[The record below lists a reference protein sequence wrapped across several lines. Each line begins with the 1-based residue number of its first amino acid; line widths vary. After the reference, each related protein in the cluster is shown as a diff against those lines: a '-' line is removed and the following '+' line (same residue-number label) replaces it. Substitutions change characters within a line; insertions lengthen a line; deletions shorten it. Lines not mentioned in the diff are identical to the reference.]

1 MATNDL
7 NDGFWGYRRNNGD
20 VGIRN
25 RVAVLAVTDSV
36 NGVVRH
42 LAQLVRQTLPLAV
55 WYGRGQFGD
64 DDTIFR
70 RTQVG
75 LASNPN
81 IAAVLVV
88 GLERVT
94 TQQVADGIAKTGKP
108 VAMISVQDVGGTIE
122 ALAQGMR
129 LLMPLVQDA
138 SAVRPERIPLS
149 ELILGV
155 ECGGTDTT
163 SGIASNPALG
173 WVADRVVDAGG
184 RVYLSETSEWMGAE
198 HILAKRTKDPK
209 VSEAIAAAV
218 RRIEDDA
225 IARGV
230 DIRGANPVPDNIRGG
245 ITTIE
250 EKSLGA
256 IIKGG
261 TTPICGLLAY
271 ATKPAGKGLFL
282 MDTAAPAAE
291 SMTGLSAGGAQIII
305 FTTGQMNIMGC
316 PVSPTMKITG
326 NPRTAKRLAD
336 NVDVDVSKM
345 LEGETV
351 AQAGRRVFDA
361 MLSTASGRLT
371 RSETLGDEEIAIS
384 RTQPTV

>member
-1 MATNDL
+1 VSINE
-7 NDGFWGYRRNNGD
+7 NFWGYRRSNGT

-25 RVAVLAVTDSV
+25 RVAILSVTDSV

-42 LAQLVRQTLPLAV
+42 LAQLVRGTLPVTV
-55 WYGRGQFGD
+55 WYGRGQFGED
-64 DDTIFR
+64 NEIFR
-70 RTQVG
+70 RTQIG

-88 GLERVT
+88 GLESVT
-94 TQQVADGIAKTGKP
+94 VKQVTDGIAKSGKP
-108 VAMISVQDVGGTIE
+108 VSSISVQDVGGTVE
-122 ALAQGMR
+122 ALAKGVR
-129 LLMPLVQDA
+129 LLLPLVQDA
-138 SAVRPERIPLS
+138 SAQRPELFPLS

-173 WVADRVVDAGG
+173 WVADRIVEAGG
-184 RVYLSETSEWMGAE
+184 IVYLSETSEWMGAE
-198 HILAKRTKDPK
+198 QILAKRAVNAQ
-209 VSEAIAAAV
+209 VSDAIYKSV

-225 IARGV
+225 KQRGV

-245 ITTIE
+245 ISTIE

-261 TTPICGLLAY
+261 TSQIKGVLPY
-271 ATKPAGKGLFL
+271 ARQPDGKGLYL

-291 SMTGLSAGGAQIII
+291 SMTGLAAGGAQLII

-316 PVSPTMKITG
+316 SIAPTMKITG
-326 NPRTAKRLAD
+326 NPRTAQRLAD

-345 LEGETV
+345 LDDETLEW
-351 AQAGRRVFDA
+351 AGKKVFDA
-361 MLSTASGRLT
+361 MMSTASGRLT
-371 RSETLGDEEIAIS
+371 RAEALGDEDIAIS